1 MTNISSSIIDLIYTS
16 DERLHSGSGVLKTT
30 ISDHYSVYTIIN
42 LKSGKSS
49 NLPFRTIQRRNYKK
63 IDCQLLLV
71 ICIIV
76 LYSIFTLCRK
86 QLIIRMIYNYY
97 GING

>member
-1 MTNISSSIIDLIYTS
+1 MKQLINSPTRVTNISSSIIDLIYTS

-49 NLPFRTIQRRNYKK
+49 NLPFRTIQ
-63 IDCQLLLV
+63 C
-71 ICIIV
+71 
-76 LYSIFTLCRK
+76 
-86 QLIIRMIYNYY
+86 
-97 GING
+97 